1 MQCNAADMMHRR
13 CMALPPPCACA
24 SMHVG
29 KVIFGSIATVC
40 IEYIPGCKMFDVA
53 PCSLTLPTNTRRH
66 PVCHANCE
74 RCILST
80 IGVTANVIQCVL
92 TPVSLIARWM
102 LFEIRSIRTAIE
114 LQYLSCLHCPLYRK
128 FINISM
134 ARAVQSIATW
144 HGYSPWET

>member
-1 MQCNAADMMHRR
+1 MYGIT
-13 CMALPPPCACA
+13 PPCACP

-53 PCSLTLPTNTRRH
+53 PCSLTLPTHTRRH

-114 LQYLSCLHCPLYRK
+114 LQYLSCLDCPLYRK